1 MDIYSI
7 WAKAENGSLDKAKE
21 IINEIAE
28 KEKSTSF
35 NPHVTLVTSMY
46 SQAKAEKNRKESP
59 LVVPKKAYVID
70 NSKSFKN
77 TTSQINAIFNKVVK

>member
-46 SQAKAEKNRKESP
+46 SQAKAEKIFEKIIKNYLR
-59 LVVPKKAYVID
+59 LKKLHLYTIFHMRIWQKLCKNYV
-70 NSKSFKN
+70 S
-77 TTSQINAIFNKVVK
+77 

>member
-7 WAKAENGSLDKAKE
+7 WAKAKNGSLDKAKE

-46 SQAKAEKNRKESP
+46 SQAKAEKIFEKIEGIKVAFDKTMNKP
-59 LVVPKKAYVID
+59 D
-70 NSKSFKN
+70 NK
-77 TTSQINAIFNKVVK
+77 